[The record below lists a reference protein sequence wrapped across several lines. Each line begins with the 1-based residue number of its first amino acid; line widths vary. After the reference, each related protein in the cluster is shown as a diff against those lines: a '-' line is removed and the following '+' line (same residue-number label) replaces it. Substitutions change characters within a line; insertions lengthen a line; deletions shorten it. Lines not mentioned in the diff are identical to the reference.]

1 MSHQALL
8 YHFFSFLFM
17 LDIIMLTFCSH
28 LSKLG
33 MEGIFLRSR
42 NLRIN
47 LYEMYFERQIFNK
60 NSLINFLM
68 IFHYVF
74 SSLFILMS

>member
-1 MSHQALL
+1 
-8 YHFFSFLFM
+8 
-17 LDIIMLTFCSH
+17 
-28 LSKLG
+28 

-74 SSLFILMS
+74 FFSFHSYELTHCLFSFFYSFFPFFK

>member
-1 MSHQALL
+1 
-8 YHFFSFLFM
+8 
-17 LDIIMLTFCSH
+17 
-28 LSKLG
+28 